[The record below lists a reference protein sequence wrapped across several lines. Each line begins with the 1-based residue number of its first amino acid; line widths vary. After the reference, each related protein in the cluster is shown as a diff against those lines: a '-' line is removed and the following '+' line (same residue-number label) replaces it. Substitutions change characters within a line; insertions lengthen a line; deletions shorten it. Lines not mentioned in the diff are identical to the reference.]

1 MDLCIHIKSSNDID
15 IIRVFDEDL
24 ATGAD
29 NRKSMERSSV
39 FLGETLVLWS
49 SRKQKVVSQ
58 STNNQNTGHWLIL
71 HQKYRRLDQYL

>member
-15 IIRVFDEDL
+15 IIRVSDEDL

-29 NRKSMERSSV
+29 NRKSMERSCV
-39 FLGETLVLWS
+39 FLGETLVSWS

-58 STNNQNTGHWLIL
+58 SMHNQNTGHWLIL
-71 HQKYRRLDQYL
+71 HQKHRKINQYL